1 MDELT
6 FLGLEPE
13 QCEYTA
19 SKVVVLPVPYDGT
32 VTYRCGARLGPRAIV
47 EASSQVELLDVELGV
62 EPWRVGLHLAP
73 PIEPVGGPEQV
84 IVQIEQA
91 CRAHVEQGKRVLLL
105 GGEHS
110 VTLGAV
116 RGLAS
121 APDTML
127 QVDAHL
133 DLRESYDGTMYSHAC
148 VARRVLDLGVR
159 VVHVGPRVACPE
171 ELEAL
176 RQHGLSPI
184 WADEARADADASWIQ
199 RAVEQLGERVYV
211 SVDVDGLDPA
221 VIPGTG
227 TPVPG
232 GLGWHQLLALLRAV
246 GREREVVGADLCE
259 LAPIEGQNVSE
270 FAAAL
275 LAYKMIGYF
284 WR

>member
-1 MDELT
+1 
-6 FLGLEPE
+6 
-13 QCEYTA
+13 
-19 SKVVVLPVPYDGT
+19 
-32 VTYRCGARLGPRAIV
+32 
-47 EASSQVELLDVELGV
+47 
-62 EPWRVGLHLAP
+62 
-73 PIEPVGGPEQV
+73 
-84 IVQIEQA
+84 
-91 CRAHVEQGKRVLLL
+91 
-105 GGEHS
+105 

-116 RGLAS
+116 RGLTT

-133 DLRESYDGTMYSHAC
+133 DLRDSYDGTPYSHAC
-148 VARRVLDLGVR
+148 VARRVLDHGVR

-171 ELEAL
+171 ELAAL
-176 RQHGLSPI
+176 RQHGLAPI
-184 WADEARADADASWIQ
+184 WAGDVHAAPDATWIP

-232 GLGWHQLLALLRAV
+232 GLGWYQLLALLRAV
-246 GREREVVGADLCE
+246 GRERDVVGADLCE
-259 LAPIEGQNVSE
+259 LAPIDGQNVSE